1 MKAAGCWLSV
11 CHVKT
16 VLRLSQLRDPWVPA
30 VTNVTGSHH
39 HRSPS
44 DETQAVTLIG
54 PSHHTSLKA
63 LQDANEHFRR
73 TSKGLIHLFPILLLL
88 NSNWN
93 YYFKMF
99 CSLKP
104 DRDKTWLSRAF
115 KKYNIV
121 SAFTVIR
128 QHFSIDVCIFIL
140 CTLTFCEFHF
150 RSHISVDIKIDLL
163 TEKEIKKKKVK
174 HLSSHFSSDRL
185 LRGPIS
191 KQRACLPLP

>member
-115 KKYNIV
+115 KKIQHSFSFY
-121 SAFTVIR
+121 SYKTAFLNRCVYIYIM
-128 QHFSIDVCIFIL
+128 H
-140 CTLTFCEFHF
+140 
-150 RSHISVDIKIDLL
+150 VDILWISFSKSY
-163 TEKEIKKKKVK
+163 
-174 HLSSHFSSDRL
+174 LSWY
-185 LRGPIS
+185 
-191 KQRACLPLP
+191 

>member
-1 MKAAGCWLSV
+1 MLTECLPCEDSPQAESAEGSLSACGHKRHWL
-11 CHVKT
+11 T
-16 VLRLSQLRDPWVPA
+16 
-30 VTNVTGSHH
+30 
-39 HRSPS
+39 SPS
-44 DETQAVTLIG
+44 FPFRRNTSSDFDRSIHLSL

-115 KKYNIV
+115 KKIQHSFSFY
-121 SAFTVIR
+121 SYKTAFLNRCVYIYIM
-128 QHFSIDVCIFIL
+128 H
-140 CTLTFCEFHF
+140 
-150 RSHISVDIKIDLL
+150 VDILWISFSKSY
-163 TEKEIKKKKVK
+163 
-174 HLSSHFSSDRL
+174 LSWY
-185 LRGPIS
+185 
-191 KQRACLPLP
+191 